1 MPKPTFKIELGPHY
15 DAKLQALTKQV
26 GFEHPQG
33 LARLLIVNQI
43 ESMLGAGWID
53 QKTFRQDKEEFDTPD
68 PQMRTSE
75 YFAARSE
82 NITKLSEDIDDDIP
96 F

>member
-1 MPKPTFKIELGPHY
+1 MPKPTFKIELGSHY
-15 DAKLQALTKQV
+15 DAKLQALANQV

-43 ESMLGAGWID
+43 ESMLDAGWID
-53 QKTFRQDKEEFDTPD
+53 QETFRQDKEEFDTRD

-75 YFAARSE
+75 YFAPKRE
-82 NITKLSEDIDDDIP
+82 NITKLSKDIDDDIP

>member
-1 MPKPTFKIELGPHY
+1 MAKPAFKIELGSHY
-15 DAKLQALTKQV
+15 DEKLQALAKQV

-33 LARLLIVNQI
+33 LARLLIVIQI
-43 ESMLGAGWID
+43 ESMLDAGWID
-53 QKTFRQDKEEFDTPD
+53 QETFRQDKEEFDTPD

-75 YFAARSE
+75 YFAPKVE
-82 NITKLSEDIDDDIP
+82 KITNFSEDIDDDMP